1 MENFSGLNAR
11 VSYERKEEMISDVYH
26 ENSKMRRI
34 DGQFWGKRFSEI
46 RSNVHLCK
54 AMSKTYK
61 EYLNNPS
68 VDLPRDFEKSEMSF
82 EDIIINRRTT
92 REFSGEAITLEQ
104 LSKLLYFT
112 YGITFS
118 FKAFGQHGGFFHS
131 PDYETGPKAID
142 VLNEYDG
149 YQAFRAA
156 ASGGG
161 LYPLEFYV
169 SVNAVEDLDNGLY
182 HYNVKNHKLE
192 LLRKGEMENEYNE
205 LVFKEEWQRKA
216 SVHFIITSIMDRT
229 RFKYLERG
237 YRFINIDLGHAVE
250 NLYLTATSCGLG
262 CAAIGGF
269 FDDEV
274 NNFLG
279 IDGQNE
285 TTMLL
290 VNVGQHNDPDAS
302 PLIKSNIKKR
312 E

>member
-46 RSNVHLCK
+46 RSNIHLCK

-61 EYLNNPS
+61 EYPNNYS
-68 VDLPRDFEKSEMSF
+68 IELTKEFSKSSMAF

-118 FKAFGQHGGFFHS
+118 FKAFGQHGGFFHA
-131 PDYETGPKAID
+131 PDYEIGPKAID

-149 YQAFRAA
+149 YQSFRAA

-161 LYPLEFYV
+161 LYPLEIYV
-169 SVNAVEDLDNGLY
+169 VVNAVDGLDRGLY
-182 HYNVKNHKLE
+182 HYNVKLHKLE
-192 LLRKGEMENEYNE
+192 LLRKGDQEPAYSE
-205 LVFKEEWQRKA
+205 LVFNEEWQSRS
-216 SVHFIITSIMDRT
+216 SVHFAITSIMDRT

-274 NNFLG
+274 NKFLDV
-279 IDGQNE
+279 DGQNE

-290 VNVGQHNDPDAS
+290 VNVGRHTNPDAS
-302 PLIKSNIKKR
+302 PLVKSNIKKR
-312 E
+312 G